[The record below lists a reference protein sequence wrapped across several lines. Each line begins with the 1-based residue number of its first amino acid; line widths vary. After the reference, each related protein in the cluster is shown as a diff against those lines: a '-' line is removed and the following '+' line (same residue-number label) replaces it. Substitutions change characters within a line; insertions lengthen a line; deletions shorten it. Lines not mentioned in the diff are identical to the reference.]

1 MRRIPRSPLVWIIA
15 ALAAAGA
22 VLLLTAGD
30 GEEPSR
36 ERAGEGVAQPPPGGA
51 ENRPRER
58 RHAGDDADEP
68 RRAVR
73 RAIAA
78 SEVEPLDPAERP
90 LANQVRAYVRAV
102 SARDG
107 ERICSLFV
115 PRALAGV
122 DFPRDR
128 GSCAASLDASIGYAD
143 PRGFPVYDRSRIG
156 RIGSGQIDGSEG
168 RVVATI
174 VTHFADDR
182 EPSVEDDL
190 IYMEERGGGWL
201 IAKPSALIYR
211 AIGAPD
217 VPPQALTPP

>member
-1 MRRIPRSPLVWIIA
+1 MRRIARSPLVWLLA
-15 ALAAAGA
+15 ALAAAAA
-22 VLLLTAGD
+22 VLLFTAGD
-30 GEEPSR
+30 DEEPSR
-36 ERAGEGVAQPPPGGA
+36 ERAGEGIAPAPPAGT

-58 RHAGDDADEP
+58 HHEGGHSDKP
-68 RRAVR
+68 RVAVR

-90 LANQVRAYVRAV
+90 LASQVREYVRAV
-102 SARDG
+102 SAGDG

-115 PRALAGV
+115 PGGLASV

-190 IYMEERGGGWL
+190 IYMEERGGRWR